1 MVPAKKLELIERK
14 IQAKCQLCKGTGCGD
29 CKAKSSRIKIYANAN
44 IPMDYWLLAF
54 KDFKGDPEFK
64 NQILEKLTNIDEMY
78 ELGTS
83 LAFVGNFGV
92 GKTYAASCILKT
104 ALMAGYSGRYIQMS
118 EIVNN
123 LVSSKSDNSEYLGDL
138 VNIDFLVI
146 DEFGKRSI
154 FPSEKT
160 EQLFGQT
167 LEYVIRSRFQN
178 HMPTILCSNTED
190 IDDVLSEDFSRAFS
204 SLRSR
209 YLKIIIVGGKDF
221 RKSGV

>member
-1 MVPAKKLELIERK
+1 MVPAKKLEVIEKR
-14 IQAKCQLCKGTGCGD
+14 IQNSCGLCQGRGCGD
-29 CKAKSSRIKIYANAN
+29 CKAKISRIKIYANAN

-54 KDFKGDPEFK
+54 KDFRGDPEFK
-64 NQILEKLTNIDEMY
+64 KQILEKLSNIDEMY

-92 GKTYAASCILKT
+92 GKTYAAACVLKT
-104 ALMAGYSGRYIQMS
+104 ALMAGYSGRYLQMS
-118 EIVNN
+118 EVVNN
-123 LVSSKSDNSEYLGDL
+123 LVSSKSDNSEYLEDL
-138 VNIDFLVI
+138 VSLDFLI
-146 DEFGKRSI
+146 LDEFGKRSI
-154 FPSEKT
+154 FPSDKT

-190 IDDVLSEDFSRAFS
+190 IDDVLSGDFSRAFS
-204 SLRSR
+204 SLRNR
-209 YLKIIIVGGKDF
+209 YLKVIVVSGKDF

>member
-1 MVPAKKLELIERK
+1 MVPAKKLEIVERK
-14 IQAKCQLCKGTGCGD
+14 IQNNCPHCQNLGCTV
-29 CKAKSSRIKIYANAN
+29 CKAKVSRIKIYANAN

-64 NQILEKLTNIDEMY
+64 KQILEKLSKIDEMY
-78 ELGTS
+78 ELGSS

-104 ALMAGYSGRYIQMS
+104 ALMAGYSGKYLQMS
-118 EIVNN
+118 DVVNN
-123 LVSSKSDNSEYLGDL
+123 LVSSKSDSSEYLEDL
-138 VNIDFLVI
+138 VNFDFLVL

-167 LEYVIRSRFQN
+167 LEYVIRTRFQN

-190 IDDVLSEDFSRAFS
+190 IDEVLSGDFSRAFS
-204 SLRSR
+204 SLRSK
-209 YLKIIIVGGKDF
+209 YLKIIVVGGKDF

>member
-1 MVPAKKLELIERK
+1 MVPTKKLEIIERK
-14 IQAKCQLCKGTGCGD
+14 IQNSCANCQGAGCTD
-29 CKAKSSRIKIYANAN
+29 CKAKVARVKIYANAN

-64 NQILEKLTNIDEMY
+64 NQILEKLANIAEMY
-78 ELGTS
+78 ELGSS

-92 GKTYAASCILKT
+92 GKTYAASCLLKT
-104 ALMAGYSGRYIQMS
+104 ALMAGYSGKYFQMS
-118 EIVNN
+118 EVVNN
-123 LVSSKSDNSEYLGDL
+123 LVSSKSDNSEYLDEL
-138 VNIDFLVI
+138 VNLDFLI
-146 DEFGKRSI
+146 LDEFGKRSI

-167 LEYVIRSRFQN
+167 LEYVIRTRFQN

-190 IDDVLSEDFSRAFS
+190 IDSVLSGDFSKAFA

-209 YLKIIIVGGKDF
+209 YLKVIFVGGKDF